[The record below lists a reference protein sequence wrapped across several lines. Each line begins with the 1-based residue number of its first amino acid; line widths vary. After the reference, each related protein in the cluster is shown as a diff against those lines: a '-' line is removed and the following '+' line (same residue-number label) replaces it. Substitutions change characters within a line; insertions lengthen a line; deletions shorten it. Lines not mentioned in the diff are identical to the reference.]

1 MLGKMLKLG
10 GIDNSI
16 PQTDQSVGRFRVARN
31 VMPTNDGFIIP
42 RKAQE
47 DLELLPNTVKYISYM
62 CQHNDER
69 LSILLDNTGGSD
81 FLAMWSTESG
91 VATQIP
97 MQVYAMG
104 DKASNLSS
112 YVDNTL
118 SYMSYMRNGTTYF
131 INPTA
136 PIIEEGN
143 TLKKPLFKYDGVEI
157 SSMGCPQPKIN
168 SADYASTG
176 SKYLRVIQHQL
187 DFDNNEPTSEY
198 VQFRTNA
205 ATLMTIETN
214 PSTNLIGSTNVLPL
228 AVIPQAATSGGAGA
242 LLGDTNYFVGTATYD
257 AGNVEFDITTADT
270 NITRSTQI
278 GSYVFVSHSLKSAA
292 TSGMSIPTLAIALKV
307 KALSPLRLD
316 ATGIKVLNT
325 NREWVDGTL
334 ATPATLAS
342 IIISGY
348 RKVLTVWKGPSEF
361 GNYVFAGSGPAFPES
376 SGSSQIFSV
385 DVTSTT
391 STVGANDTAFLI
403 SPNLGDW
410 YDTTSIKISPN
421 AIYPFG
427 NKRGITNYQDL
438 LIMFT
443 DDLTWF
449 SDTTLGGSYE
459 QLNAINF
466 IKVGDSQFGKV
477 TSACGT
483 SDFMFLGR
491 ERKNYYINGV
501 LPTGN
506 YRVVEIEQSE
516 IGPWSNSCSV
526 NVKNT
531 VVYLS
536 SVGVFMIEDGGKSTK
551 LSMRIPENFNNFY
564 TGSAVAD
571 VSFQMTGTTAT
582 IGGADV
588 GISVAYDQYREL
600 LAFCK
605 KGAQNKNSTL
615 VIDLQ
620 NMEFYEWDFI
630 ATSPRKAGCIHFQDA
645 KLYVGEYTVGSASCI
660 ESEENYAAPLDGA
673 TSPIVLYS
681 TWLTAGEP
689 SLEKQ
694 ALQLKM
700 FGNINKESD
709 TESITVQSFR
719 DWDIDTKIT
728 DSDYFPYSTT
738 QYSHKK
744 RLNTDKVLA
753 LSCGFQITNTTT
765 FRLEGMEVEFNP
777 IQQGMKK

>member
-1 MLGKMLKLG
+1 M
-10 GIDNSI
+10 DNSV
-16 PQTDQSVGRFRVARN
+16 PQTDQSIGRFRVARN

-47 DLELLPNTVKYISYM
+47 DLALIPNTVKYISYM
-62 CQHNDER
+62 CQHNSER
-69 LSILLDNTGGSD
+69 LSVCLNNTGSSD
-81 FLAMWSTESG
+81 FLAMRTASD
-91 VATQIP
+91 VASVQIP
-97 MQVYAMG
+97 MQAYSMG
-104 DKASNLSS
+104 DDASGLGG

-136 PIIEEGN
+136 PIEENGN
-143 TLKKPLFKYDGVEI
+143 TLKRPLFKYDGVEV
-157 SSMGCPQPKIN
+157 SAMGCPQPKV
-168 SADYASTG
+168 SSTDYAAAG
-176 SKYLRVIQHQL
+176 SKFIRVIQHQI
-187 DFDNNEPTSEY
+187 DFDNNEPVSEY
-198 VQFRTNA
+198 VEFRTNA
-205 ATLMTIETN
+205 AVTASVVTN
-214 PSTNLIGSTNVLPL
+214 PSTNLIGSAGVKPT
-228 AVIPQAATSGGAGA
+228 AVIAQSATSTSF
-242 LLGDTNYFVGTATYD
+242 LLGDTNYFIGTASYD
-257 AGNVEFDITTADT
+257 AGNLEFDITTADT
-270 NITRSTQI
+270 NITLATQI
-278 GSYVFVSHSLKSAA
+278 GSYVFVTHSLNLAA
-292 TSGMSIPTLAIALKV
+292 TTGMSIDTLAVALRIKSI
-307 KALSPLRLD
+307 SPLTLD
-316 ATGIKVLNT
+316 ATNIKVLNT
-325 NREWVDGTL
+325 NREWVTGTL
-334 ATPATLAS
+334 NTPATLAAL
-342 IIISGY
+342 IFAGY
-348 RKVLTVWKGPSEF
+348 RKVFTFWKGPTEF
-361 GNYVFAGSGPAFPES
+361 GNYVYAGSFASFPES
-376 SGSSQIFSV
+376 SAATQTYNFSVSSTTLPAAGSSE
-385 DVTSTT
+385 
-391 STVGANDTAFLI
+391 TAFNI
-403 SPNLGDW
+403 SANLGDW
-410 YDTTSIKISPN
+410 YDTNSIKISPN

-536 SVGVFMIEDGGKSTK
+536 SVGVFMMEDGGKSTK
-551 LSMRIPENFNNFY
+551 LSSRIPENFNNFY
-564 TGSAVAD
+564 TGTPIAD

-582 IGGADV
+582 IGGTDV

-615 VIDLQ
+615 VVDLQ
-620 NMEFYEWDFI
+620 NLEFYEWDFI
-630 ATSPRKAGCIHFQDA
+630 ATAPRKAGCIHFQDA
-645 KLYVGEYTVGSASCI
+645 KLYIGEYTAGSIDCI
-660 ESEENYAAPLDGA
+660 ESEENYSSALNGS
-673 TSPIVLYS
+673 TSPIILYS

-719 DWDIDTKIT
+719 DWDIATKIT
-728 DSDYFPYSTT
+728 DSDYFPYAVT

-753 LSCGFQITNTTT
+753 LSCGFEITNTTT